1 MEDGGWRNAKS
12 PVRSSRNFA
21 ACRAKTLH
29 PSNFPK
35 LLRKSCGG
43 WFSSSS
49 RRKVDAVRRSDSETS
64 AQGSRCRADFNP
76 VASLTDLQPPVN
88 V

>member
-1 MEDGGWRNAKS
+1 MGNAKS

-43 WFSSSS
+43 CFSSSS
-49 RRKVDAVRRSDSETS
+49 RRKVDAVRRSDSTTS
-64 AQGSRCRADFNP
+64 QQGSRCRADFNP
-76 VASLTDLQPPVN
+76 AASLTDLPLRVN